1 MKGEIKM
8 NINQEKL
15 QKEVNGNLALCR
27 TDSERGMCKA
37 VMSKDLL
44 RLGFIL
50 NEYEIL
56 EGVSNG

>member
-1 MKGEIKM
+1 MDTELKRK
-8 NINQEKL
+8 KL
-15 QKEVNGNLALCR
+15 QKEVNDSLALCR

-56 EGVSNG
+56 EGVNNG

>member
-1 MKGEIKM
+1 MDTELKRK
-8 NINQEKL
+8 KL
-15 QKEVNGNLALCR
+15 QKEVNDSLALCR
-27 TDSERGMCKA
+27 THSERGMCKV

-56 EGVSNG
+56 EVTK